1 MNKESRRILKSSS
14 VLLIEDDGRVRE
26 KFNRLLSVYVNK
38 VYEASNAE
46 TAFEI
51 YNKNKPCFI
60 IADIEMPDI
69 NGLDFIETLRKKNDK
84 VPVIITSAHSN
95 KEYLLFSIK
104 LQLIDYLIK
113 PIVQDKLLQALEEVA
128 KIIKKTALLNIIKI
142 SDEIIYDPINKT
154 VKVFNTLSRL
164 TVSENK
170 LLELLLLNR
179 GNVVTKEMVEE
190 KIYIFKEMSDTALK
204 NIIYKLRKK
213 LVKDVI
219 KSVDKL
225 GYTID

>member
-1 MNKESRRILKSSS
+1 MDKESRRILKSSS

-38 VYEASNAE
+38 VYEASNGE
-46 TAFEI
+46 TAFDI

-60 IADIEMPDI
+60 ITDIEMPDI

-84 VPVIITSAHSN
+84 VPIIITSAHSN

-113 PIVQDKLLQALEEVA
+113 PIVQDKLFQALEEAA
-128 KIIKKTALLNIIKI
+128 KIIKKTTLLNVIKI
-142 SDEIIYDPINKT
+142 SDEIIYNPINKT
-154 VKVFNTLSRL
+154 VNVFNTLVRL

>member
-1 MNKESRRILKSSS
+1 MNEESRRILKSSS

-51 YNKNKPCFI
+51 YNNNKPCFI
-60 IADIEMPDI
+60 ITDIEMPDI

-84 VPVIITSAHSN
+84 VPIIIISAHSN

-113 PIVQDKLLQALEEVA
+113 PIVQDKLFQALEEVA
-128 KIIKKTALLNIIKI
+128 KIIKKTTLLNVIKI

-154 VKVFNTLSRL
+154 VNVFNTLVRL

>member
-51 YNKNKPCFI
+51 YNNNKPCFI
-60 IADIEMPDI
+60 ITDIEMPDI

-84 VPVIITSAHSN
+84 VPIIITSAHSN

-113 PIVQDKLLQALEEVA
+113 PIVQDKLFQALEEAA
-128 KIIKKTALLNIIKI
+128 KIIKKTTLLNVIKI
-142 SDEIIYDPINKT
+142 SDEIIYNPFNKT
-154 VKVFNTLSRL
+154 VNVFNTLVRL

>member
-51 YNKNKPCFI
+51 YNNNKPCFI
-60 IADIEMPDI
+60 ITDIEMPDI

-84 VPVIITSAHSN
+84 VPIIITCAHSN

-113 PIVQDKLLQALEEVA
+113 PIVQDKLFQALEEAA
-128 KIIKKTALLNIIKI
+128 KIIKKTTLLNVIKI
-142 SDEIIYDPINKT
+142 SDEIIYNPINKT
-154 VKVFNTLSRL
+154 VNVFNTLVRL

>member
-1 MNKESRRILKSSS
+1 M
-14 VLLIEDDGRVRE
+14 
-26 KFNRLLSVYVNK
+26 F
-38 VYEASNAE
+38 
-46 TAFEI
+46 
-51 YNKNKPCFI
+51 
-60 IADIEMPDI
+60 
-69 NGLDFIETLRKKNDK
+69 
-84 VPVIITSAHSN
+84 
-95 KEYLLFSIK
+95 
-104 LQLIDYLIK
+104 
-113 PIVQDKLLQALEEVA
+113 QALEEVA

>member
-38 VYEASNAE
+38 VYEASNGE
-46 TAFEI
+46 TAFDI

-60 IADIEMPDI
+60 ITDIEMPDI

-84 VPVIITSAHSN
+84 VPIIITSAHSN

-113 PIVQDKLLQALEEVA
+113 PIVQDKLFQALEEAA
-128 KIIKKTALLNIIKI
+128 KIIKKTTLLNVIKI
-142 SDEIIYDPINKT
+142 SDEIIYNPINKT
-154 VKVFNTLSRL
+154 VNVFNTLVRL

>member
-1 MNKESRRILKSSS
+1 MTLQKKATIVSS
-14 VLLIEDDGRVRE
+14 
-26 KFNRLLSVYVNK
+26 
-38 VYEASNAE
+38 A
-46 TAFEI
+46 T
-51 YNKNKPCFI
+51 
-60 IADIEMPDI
+60 
-69 NGLDFIETLRKKNDK
+69 T
-84 VPVIITSAHSN
+84 T
-95 KEYLLFSIK
+95 
-104 LQLIDYLIK
+104 
-113 PIVQDKLLQALEEVA
+113 
-128 KIIKKTALLNIIKI
+128 LLNVIKI
-142 SDEIIYDPINKT
+142 SDEIIYNPINKT
-154 VKVFNTLSRL
+154 VNVFNTLVRL